1 MGWIKTATGEYSL
14 GFLLI
19 GVGLALSGG
28 IALAMR
34 GAVASEHAA
43 PVEAP
48 SRAAELIHPA
58 RSVEIIGCGVLLLT
72 EDPV

>member
-1 MGWIKTATGEYSL
+1 MGWIKAATGEYSL
-14 GFLLI
+14 AFLII

-43 PVEAP
+43 AVAAP
-48 SRAAELIHPA
+48 S
-58 RSVEIIGCGVLLLT
+58 GLLS
-72 EDPV
+72 